1 VRVGVEAFVPAI
13 VREQDNRIVTDGLF
27 LVAKAAAQQGLNT
40 ERRKPTR
47 SHQETWQI
55 LGGEQSG
62 NKKRLKRANCE
73 DVPGSPSRNS
83 NSKFFSLCLVSGD
96 LVQLT
101 GGLTTDFK
109 STITLFTR
117 VRTTILAAN
126 LRAGSDCLERRFIAA
141 NVDLR
146 SFKSVSA
153 VEILIAYDL
162 WSRILSTISGGRTR
176 PQMKV
181 A

>member
-1 VRVGVEAFVPAI
+1 MVEENSRPAPPDALSWQ
-13 VREQDNRIVTDGLF
+13 E
-27 LVAKAAAQQGLNT
+27 ASEC
-40 ERRKPTR
+40 ER
-47 SHQETWQI
+47 
-55 LGGEQSG
+55 
-62 NKKRLKRANCE
+62 
-73 DVPGSPSRNS
+73 
-83 NSKFFSLCLVSGD
+83 
-96 LVQLT
+96 
-101 GGLTTDFK
+101 K

-146 SFKSVSA
+146 SFKPVSA